1 MVKDDA
7 TNCLHSLLDEPLLSV
22 EDDQGRRSGVTLPGL
37 LARLSRGEGVELTA
51 IQAHQQHAWHAF
63 TVQLAAIA
71 LTRARRTVEEVSEEA
86 AWRALLVEAATKD
99 GGGPEAFSLVVGD
112 LSKPAFMQPPVPGG
126 SLAALKYE
134 HAKPSSALDVL
145 STAKNHDVKMD
156 RIAQPAIEHWI
167 LALVTLQTMQ
177 GFYGRGNYGIA
188 RMNSG
193 YGSRPCVAYAPD
205 ISASSRFVHD
215 LRLVL
220 AARDALLDRGFARK
234 GELGL
239 VWCAPWDGS
248 ASLELADLDP
258 FFIEVCRRVRLV
270 AANGRIVAHRGS
282 SEVARID
289 GSQLTGN
296 TGDPWTPVARKSGKA
311 LTVPENGFTYER
323 IQDLMFGDWAP
334 PAAGD
339 PDRAAGRYWVGQ
351 VLARGEGGTG
361 GYHERWVP
369 VPSKA
374 RSFLAKL
381 DARAAL
387 GKRAQEWVSF
397 AKIARLNI
405 LKPALLNLLQGGPE
419 KLKFDDDRGEPFLA
433 HLNQAIDAVF
443 LPMLFESAGQVA
455 EDANLAFGKKL
466 LELARAELDRAT
478 TAVPMSSARRYRAIS
493 YAYRSFWGAARNSKE
508 FPRITFSNGP
518 PVPVAEIEGDAT

>member
-1 MVKDDA
+1 MVKHDA

-22 EDDQGRRSGVTLPGL
+22 EDDEGRRSGVTLPGL
-37 LARLSRGEGVELTA
+37 FARLSRGESVELTA

-99 GGGPEAFSLVVGD
+99 GGGPEAFSLVVSD

-126 SLAALKYE
+126 LLAGLKNQHE
-134 HAKPSSALDVL
+134 KPSSELDVL
-145 STAKNHDVKMD
+145 ITSKNHDVKMD
-156 RIAQPAIEHWI
+156 RIARPTVEHWTFS
-167 LALVTLQTMQ
+167 LVTLQTMQ
-177 GFYGRGNYGIA
+177 GFLGAGNYGIA
-188 RMNSG
+188 RMNG
-193 YGSRPCVAYAPD
+193 GFASRPCVAYAPD
-205 ISASSRFVHD
+205 LLASSRFIHD
-215 LRLVL
+215 VRLL
-220 AARDALLDRGFARK
+220 LEARTALIDRGFAQN
-234 GELGL
+234 GLGL

-248 ASLELADLDP
+248 TSLQLANLDP
-258 FFIEVCRRVRLV
+258 FFIEICRRVRLV
-270 AANGRIVAHRGS
+270 AANERIVAHRGS
-282 SEVARID
+282 SKAARID
-289 GSQLTGN
+289 ASQLTGN
-296 TGDPWTPVARKSGKA
+296 TGDPWTPVSRKDSKA
-311 LTVPENGFTYER
+311 LTVSDSGFTFDR
-323 IQDLMFGDWAP
+323 VQDLMFGDWAP

-351 VLARGEGGTG
+351 VLVRGQGKTG

-369 VPSKA
+369 IPGKA

-381 DARAAL
+381 DSRATL
-387 GKRAQEWVSF
+387 GKRAQDWVSF

-443 LPMLFESAGQVA
+443 FPMLFESAGQVA
-455 EDANLAFGKKL
+455 EEANLAFGRKL

-478 TAVPMSSARRYRAIS
+478 SAVPMSSARRYRAIS
-493 YAYRSFWGAARNSKE
+493 YAYRSFWGAARNNKE